1 MINIGRVS
9 EGVTSKEVLLEITN
23 GDCYRCISHCS
34 DSDGYVR
41 IRFKGKHERLFR
53 VLYMLKYG
61 DIPQGYVIR
70 HKCDNTWCCNVN
82 HLEIG
87 TQKDNVNDM
96 ILRNRHSKTNLKS
109 RGEHNSQSKLT
120 DEQVIEIYKSTLGY
134 KRLSKKYNVSAT
146 NIRNIKKGLQW
157 RWLTEKLDKQK

>member
-109 RGEHNSQSKLT
+109 RGERNSQSKLT